1 MDIANID
8 ETYNNF
14 KNKIEEL
21 NNSYPNLSKLWL
33 CYLKKHTL
41 LYKKVLTDITHVIE
55 NIHLQSDLTENNILM
70 LYLILNNNIN
80 SIN

>member
-1 MDIANID
+1 MDISNID

-41 LYKKVLTDITHVIE
+41 LYKKVLEETSNFIE
-55 NIHLQSDLTENNILM
+55 NIHLQHDLNETNILM
-70 LYLILNNNIN
+70 LYFILNNNIN
-80 SIN
+80 SYT